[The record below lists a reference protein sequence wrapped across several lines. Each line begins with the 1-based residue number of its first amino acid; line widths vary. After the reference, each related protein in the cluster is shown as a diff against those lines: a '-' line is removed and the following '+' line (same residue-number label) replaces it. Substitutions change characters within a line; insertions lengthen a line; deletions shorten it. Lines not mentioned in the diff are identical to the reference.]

1 MKANN
6 HVVIVGG
13 GAAGLSAALFASR
26 AGARVTLLEKN
37 EKFGK
42 KLYITGKG
50 RCNLCNA
57 CDTETFLR
65 NVQRNPRF
73 LYSALRFLP
82 PDALQSL
89 VNELGCPTK
98 VERGNRV
105 FPVSDH
111 ASDVSRAFLDALRGQ
126 ALKLRAEVLEIVT
139 ENGAAAG
146 VRVRDGQGE
155 RLLPCDAVILATG
168 GVSYPATGSTG
179 DGLRFARELGH
190 MVTELRPSL
199 TPLEVREDWPR
210 QLQGLSLKNVCLSA
224 AVHGKIKY
232 CEQGE
237 MLFTH
242 FGVSGPLV
250 LTLSSVLAQA
260 DWREVR
266 VTLDL
271 KPALTPE
278 QLDARLLRDFAQSPR
293 KQLQN
298 LLPGLLPGRMAELF
312 PALCNV
318 SAAKQAAQITAAER
332 ARIVGALKALPLT
345 VTGPR
350 GMEEAIVTCGGVA
363 VKEIAP
369 ATLMSKKVKGL
380 FFAGEMIDVDAFT
393 GGFNL
398 QIAFSTGAL
407 AGHSA
412 ALYQREDPQ

>member
-26 AGARVTLLEKN
+26 AGARVTMLEKN

-42 KLYITGKG
+42 KLCITGKG

-57 CDTETFLR
+57 CDVETFLK

-73 LYSALRFLP
+73 LYSALRFLS
-82 PDALQSL
+82 PDDLQQL
-89 VNELGCPTK
+89 VNDLGCPTK

-111 ASDVSRAFLDALRGQ
+111 ASDVSRAFLDGLKGQ
-126 ALKLRAEVLEIVT
+126 ALKINAEVLGVT
-139 ENGAAAG
+139 EEDGRVKG
-146 VRVRDGQGE
+146 VRLQD

-190 MVTELRPSL
+190 TVTDLRPSL
-199 TPLEVREDWPR
+199 VPLEVKEAWPK
-210 QLQGLSLKNVCLSA
+210 QLQGLSLKNVCLTA
-224 AVHGKIKY
+224 TVHGKIKY

-250 LTLSSVLAQA
+250 LSLSSVLATA
-260 DWREVR
+260 DWKDVKLS
-266 VTLDL
+266 LDL
-271 KPALTPE
+271 KPALTHE
-278 QLDARLLRDFAQSPR
+278 QLDARVLRDFGEAPR

-298 LLPGLLPGRMAELF
+298 LLPALLPGRMAEIF

-318 SAAKQAAQITAAER
+318 SPAKQPAQITAAER
-332 ARIVGALKALPLT
+332 ARIVGTLKALPMT
-345 VTGPR
+345 VTGTR
-350 GMEEAIVTCGGVA
+350 GFEEAIVTCGGVS
-363 VKEIAP
+363 VKEVAP

-380 FFAGEMIDVDAFT
+380 FFAGEMLDVDAFT

-407 AGHSA
+407 AGNSA
-412 ALYQREDPQ
+412 ALYETEE

>member
-26 AGARVTLLEKN
+26 AGARVTMLEKN

-57 CDTETFLR
+57 CDVETFLK

-73 LYSALRFLP
+73 LYSALRFLS
-82 PDALQSL
+82 PDDLQRL
-89 VNELGCPTK
+89 VNDLGCPTK

-111 ASDVSRAFLDALRGQ
+111 ASDVSRAFLDGLKGQ
-126 ALKLRAEVLEIVT
+126 ALKLSAEVLGIVT
-139 ENGAAAG
+139 EEGRVTG
-146 VRVRDGQGE
+146 VRLQD

-179 DGLRFARELGH
+179 DGLRFAKEMGH
-190 MVTELRPSL
+190 TIIDLRPSL
-199 TPLEVREDWPR
+199 VPLEVKEAWPK
-210 QLQGLSLKNVCLSA
+210 QLQGLSLKNVCLTA
-224 AVHGKIKY
+224 TVHGKIKY

-250 LTLSSVLAQA
+250 LSLSSVLATA
-260 DWREVR
+260 DWKDVKL
-266 VTLDL
+266 TLDL

-278 QLDARLLRDFAQSPR
+278 QLDARVLRDFGEAPR

-298 LLPGLLPGRMAELF
+298 LLPALLPGRMAEIF
-312 PALCNV
+312 PALCGV
-318 SAAKQAAQITAAER
+318 SPTKQPAQITAAER
-332 ARIVGALKALPLT
+332 ARIVGTLKALPMT
-345 VTGPR
+345 VTGTR
-350 GMEEAIVTCGGVA
+350 GFEEAIVTCGGVS
-363 VKEIAP
+363 VKEVTP

-380 FFAGEMIDVDAFT
+380 FFAGEMLDVDAFT

-407 AGHSA
+407 AGNSA
-412 ALYQREDPQ
+412 ALYETEEQA

>member
-26 AGARVTLLEKN
+26 AGAAVTLLEKN

-73 LYSALRFLP
+73 LYSALRFLSP
-82 PDALQSL
+82 EDLQAL
-89 VNELGCPTK
+89 VNSLGCPTK

-111 ASDVSRAFLDALRGQ
+111 ASDVSRAFLNALRGQ
-126 ALKLRAEVLEIVT
+126 ALKLQAEVLGIRTEDGRVT
-139 ENGAAAG
+139 G
-146 VRVRDGQGE
+146 VRVRDGAGE
-155 RLLPCDAVILATG
+155 RVIPADCVILATG
-168 GVSYPATGSTG
+168 GVSYPVTGSTG

-190 MVTELRPSL
+190 TVTPLHPSL
-199 TPLEVREDWPR
+199 VPLEVREDWPKR
-210 QLQGLSLKNVCLSA
+210 LQGLSLKNICLTA
-224 AVHGKIKY
+224 RVHGKIKY

-250 LTLSSVLAQA
+250 LSLSSVLATA
-260 DWREVR
+260 DWRDVQVE
-266 VTLDL
+266 LDM

-278 QLDARLLRDFAQSPR
+278 QLDARLLREFQENPR

-298 LLPGLLPGRMAELF
+298 LLPSLLPGRMAEVF
-312 PALCNV
+312 PALCGV
-318 SAAKQAAQITAAER
+318 SPTKQPAQITAAER
-332 ARIVGALKALPLT
+332 ARIAGLLKALPLT

-350 GMEEAIVTCGGVA
+350 GMEEAVVTCGGVS

-369 ATLMSKKVKGL
+369 ATLMSKKVRGL
-380 FFAGEMIDVDAFT
+380 FFAGEMMDVDAFT

-407 AGHSA
+407 AGNSA
-412 ALYQREDPQ
+412 ALYQAEE

>member
-26 AGARVTLLEKN
+26 AGARVTMLEKN

-57 CDTETFLR
+57 CDVETFLK

-73 LYSALRFLP
+73 LYSALRFLS
-82 PDALQSL
+82 PDDLQRL
-89 VNELGCPTK
+89 VNDLGCPTK

-111 ASDVSRAFLDALRGQ
+111 ASDVSRAFLDGLKGQ
-126 ALKLRAEVLEIVT
+126 ALKINAEVLGIVV
-139 ENGAAAG
+139 ENGRVTG
-146 VRVRDGQGE
+146 VRLQD

-179 DGLRFARELGH
+179 DGLRFAKEMGH
-190 MVTELRPSL
+190 TIIDLRPSL
-199 TPLEVREDWPR
+199 VPLEVKEAWPK
-210 QLQGLSLKNVCLSA
+210 QLQGLSLKNVCLTA
-224 AVHGKIKY
+224 TVHGKIKY

-250 LTLSSVLAQA
+250 LSLSSVLATA
-260 DWREVR
+260 DWKDVKL
-266 VTLDL
+266 TLDL

-278 QLDARLLRDFAQSPR
+278 QLDARVLRDFGEAPR

-298 LLPGLLPGRMAELF
+298 LLPALLPSRMAEIF
-312 PALCNV
+312 PALCSVNPT
-318 SAAKQAAQITAAER
+318 KQPAQITAAQR
-332 ARIVGALKALPLT
+332 ARIVGTLKALPMT
-345 VTGPR
+345 VTGTR
-350 GMEEAIVTCGGVA
+350 GFEEAIVTCGGVS
-363 VKEIAP
+363 VKEVTP
-369 ATLMSKKVKGL
+369 ATLMSKKVKGV
-380 FFAGEMIDVDAFT
+380 FFAGEILDVDAFT

-407 AGHSA
+407 AGNSA
-412 ALYQREDPQ
+412 ALYEAEG

>member
-26 AGARVTLLEKN
+26 AGARVTMLEKN

-57 CDTETFLR
+57 CDVETFLK

-73 LYSALRFLP
+73 LYSALRFLSP
-82 PDALQSL
+82 EDLQRL
-89 VNELGCPTK
+89 VNDLGCPTK

-111 ASDVSRAFLDALRGQ
+111 ASDVSRAFLDGLKGQ
-126 ALKLRAEVLEIVT
+126 ALKINAEVLGVAVEDGRVT
-139 ENGAAAG
+139 G
-146 VRVRDGQGE
+146 VRLQD

-190 MVTELRPSL
+190 TVTDLRPSL
-199 TPLEVREDWPR
+199 VPLEIKEAWPR
-210 QLQGLSLKNVCLSA
+210 QLQGLSLKNICLTA
-224 AVHGKIKY
+224 AVHDKIKY

-242 FGVSGPLV
+242 FGISGPLV
-250 LTLSSVLAQA
+250 LSLSSVLATA
-260 DWREVR
+260 DWKDVKLS
-266 VTLDL
+266 LDL
-271 KPALTPE
+271 KPALTHE
-278 QLDARLLRDFAQSPR
+278 QLDARVLRDFGEAPR

-298 LLPGLLPGRMAELF
+298 LLPALLPSRMAEIF

-318 SAAKQAAQITAAER
+318 NPTKQPAQITAAER
-332 ARIVGALKALPLT
+332 ARIVGALKCLPMT
-345 VTGPR
+345 VTGAR
-350 GMEEAIVTCGGVA
+350 GFEEAVVTCGGVS
-363 VKEIAP
+363 VKEVTP

-380 FFAGEMIDVDAFT
+380 FFAGEMLDVDAFT

-407 AGHSA
+407 AGNSA
-412 ALYQREDPQ
+412 ALYETEEQA

>member
-6 HVVIVGG
+6 VVIIGG

-57 CDTETFLR
+57 CDTDTFLR

-73 LYSALRFLP
+73 LYSALRFLS
-82 PDALQSL
+82 PDALQTL
-89 VNELGCPTK
+89 VNDLGCPTK

-111 ASDVSRAFLDALRGQ
+111 ASDVSKAFLNALRGQ
-126 ALKLRAEVLEIVT
+126 ALKLQAEVLEILT
-139 ENGAAAG
+139 ENGRVSG
-146 VRVRDGQGE
+146 VRVRDALGE
-155 RLLPCDAVILATG
+155 RALPCDCAVLCTG
-168 GVSYPATGSTG
+168 GLSYPVTGSTG
-179 DGLRFARELGH
+179 DGLRFARALGH
-190 MVTELRPSL
+190 TVTETRPSL
-199 TPLEVREDWPR
+199 VPLETKESWPK

-224 AVHGKIKY
+224 TVHGKIKY

-250 LTLSSVLAQA
+250 LSLSSALATANWA
-260 DWREVR
+260 DVR
-266 VTLDL
+266 VALDL
-271 KPALTPE
+271 KPALSPE
-278 QLDARLLRDFAQSPR
+278 QIDARLLRDFAAAPR

-298 LLPGLLPGRMAELF
+298 LLPALLPARMAEIF
-312 PALCNV
+312 PALCSV
-318 SAAKQAAQITAAER
+318 SAVKQPAQITAAER

-345 VTGPR
+345 ITGTR
-350 GMEEAIVTCGGVA
+350 GMEEAIVTCGGVS

-369 ATLMSKKVKGL
+369 ATLMSKKVNGL
-380 FFAGEMIDVDAFT
+380 FFAGEIIDVDAFT

-412 ALYQREDPQ
+412 AQYGKEE

>member
-6 HVVIVGG
+6 QVVIVGG

-26 AGARVTLLEKN
+26 AGARVTMLEKN

-57 CDTETFLR
+57 CDVETFLK

-73 LYSALRFLP
+73 LYSALRFLS
-82 PDALQSL
+82 PDDLQRL
-89 VNELGCPTK
+89 VNDLGCPTK

-111 ASDVSRAFLDALRGQ
+111 ASDVSRAFLDGLKGQ
-126 ALKLRAEVLEIVT
+126 ALKLSAEVLGIVT
-139 ENGAAAG
+139 EEGRVTG
-146 VRVRDGQGE
+146 VRLQD

-179 DGLRFARELGH
+179 DGLRFAREMGH
-190 MVTELRPSL
+190 TIIDLRPSL
-199 TPLEVREDWPR
+199 VPLEVKEAWPK
-210 QLQGLSLKNVCLSA
+210 QLQGLSLKNVCLTA
-224 AVHGKIKY
+224 TVHGKIKY

-250 LTLSSVLAQA
+250 LSLSSVLATA
-260 DWREVR
+260 DWKDVKL
-266 VTLDL
+266 TLDL

-278 QLDARLLRDFAQSPR
+278 QLDARVLRDFGEAPR

-298 LLPGLLPGRMAELF
+298 LLPALLPGRMAEIF
-312 PALCNV
+312 PALCGV
-318 SAAKQAAQITAAER
+318 SPTKQPAQITAAER
-332 ARIVGALKALPLT
+332 ARIVGTLKALPMT
-345 VTGPR
+345 VTGTR
-350 GMEEAIVTCGGVA
+350 GFEEAIVTCGGVS
-363 VKEIAP
+363 VKEVTP

-380 FFAGEMIDVDAFT
+380 FFAGEMLDVDAFT

-407 AGHSA
+407 AGNSA
-412 ALYQREDPQ
+412 ALYEAEG

>member
-6 HVVIVGG
+6 QVVIVGG

-26 AGARVTLLEKN
+26 AGARVTMLEKN

-57 CDTETFLR
+57 CDVETFLK

-73 LYSALRFLP
+73 LYSALRFLS
-82 PDALQSL
+82 PDDLQRL
-89 VNELGCPTK
+89 VNDLGCPTK

-111 ASDVSRAFLDALRGQ
+111 ASDVSRAFLDGLKGQ
-126 ALKLRAEVLEIVT
+126 ALKLSAEVLGIVT
-139 ENGAAAG
+139 EEGRVTG
-146 VRVRDGQGE
+146 VRLQD

-179 DGLRFARELGH
+179 DGLRFAKEMGH
-190 MVTELRPSL
+190 TIIDLRPSL
-199 TPLEVREDWPR
+199 VPLEVKEAWPK
-210 QLQGLSLKNVCLSA
+210 QLQGLSLKNVCLTA
-224 AVHGKIKY
+224 TVHGKIKY

-250 LTLSSVLAQA
+250 LSLSSVLATA
-260 DWREVR
+260 DWKDVKL
-266 VTLDL
+266 TLDL

-278 QLDARLLRDFAQSPR
+278 QLDARVLRDFGEAPR

-298 LLPGLLPGRMAELF
+298 LLPALLPGRMAEIF
-312 PALCNV
+312 PALCGV
-318 SAAKQAAQITAAER
+318 SPTKQPAQITAAER
-332 ARIVGALKALPLT
+332 ARIVGTLKALPMT
-345 VTGPR
+345 VTGTR
-350 GMEEAIVTCGGVA
+350 GFEEAIVTCGGVS
-363 VKEIAP
+363 VKEVTP

-380 FFAGEMIDVDAFT
+380 FFAGEMLDVDAFT

-407 AGHSA
+407 AGNSA
-412 ALYQREDPQ
+412 ALYEAEG